1 LKLIHRLIATGGGAG
16 YFPKMPGTF
25 ATLVGILLYYPIH
38 SLAILSQITLIC
50 FFFGIGLISAT
61 HLEKEIGVKDPGQIV
76 IDEIV
81 GIWIALFLIPFDW
94 QSLLLAFILFRF
106 FDIRK
111 PLGIR
116 AIQSFRSGWGI
127 MLDDALA
134 GVYSNILFQFT
145 FLVKALIPS

>member
-1 LKLIHRLIATGGGAG
+1 MLHRLIATGGGAG

-25 ATLVGILLYYPIH
+25 ATLIGILLYYPVH
-38 SLAILSQITLIC
+38 SLAILSQVIVTL

-94 QSLLLAFILFRF
+94 HALLLAFVLFRF
-106 FDIRK
+106 FDIQK

-116 AIQSFRSGWGI
+116 QVQSFHSGWGI

-134 GVYSNILFQFT
+134 GVYTNIVLQIT
-145 FLVKALIPS
+145 FLVKPLIPS